1 MKPVYAVGGLV
12 KPVVEPGVGEVIARA
27 VRGPARRINLAVG
40 FDDGPLVVNFAHA
53 LAQIAEKLV
62 EGLELFLGGFSL
74 VENTDE
80 ANAYCNVIEV
90 VTVDMAS
97 VDLLAPA
104 AANFDLSIA

>member
-1 MKPVYAVGGLV
+1 MK
-12 KPVVEPGVGEVIARA
+12 PGVGEVVSWT

-74 VENTDE
+74 IEIADETDAE
-80 ANAYCNVIEV
+80 CDIV
-90 VTVDMAS
+90 
-97 VDLLAPA
+97 
-104 AANFDLSIA
+104 